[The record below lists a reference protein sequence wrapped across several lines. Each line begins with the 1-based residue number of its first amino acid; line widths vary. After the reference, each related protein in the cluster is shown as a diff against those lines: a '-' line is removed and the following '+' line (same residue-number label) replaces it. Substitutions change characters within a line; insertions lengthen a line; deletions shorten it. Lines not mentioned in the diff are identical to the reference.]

1 MPPHALS
8 LSDVFPKCVTLW
20 LYLWTSYVT
29 LTRVHVIWFKFMAT
43 VDILLVLIGLY
54 TYFKVARTNPGTPL
68 DYEMLKVYDM
78 QAVES
83 GAELPPELLSRRS
96 ITIKRDGRFRV
107 CRTCHV
113 WKPDRCHHCSR
124 CDKCVLKMDHHCPW
138 FPGCV
143 GFNNQK
149 YFVQFLLYGTL
160 YSFVILVFTSSQL
173 FYWFKSGQY
182 EFDLIDFWLLSVWLL
197 AVAVSI
203 SLGCFTGFSV
213 YQVTKNR
220 TTVEMHILRRYR
232 EELEVLAEACRPV
245 SSIRENAYD
254 LGSSLKNWEDTMG
267 NTWYEWLL
275 PVVTAQS
282 VRSRET
288 FDNKGL
294 YFELRGDI
302 NERLLESMTLQ
313 DRLLRRLTPRSSM
326 DE

>member
-1 MPPHALS
+1 MS
-8 LSDVFPKCVTLW
+8 ISDLFPKFLTLW

-29 LTRVHVIWFKFMAT
+29 LSRVTIINFPFMAT
-43 VDILLVLIGLY
+43 VVVFLILIGLY
-54 TYFKVARTNPGTPL
+54 TYFKVAYTDPGSPL
-68 DYEMLKVYDM
+68 NYEMLKVYDM
-78 QAVES
+78 QAVEN
-83 GAELPPELLSRRS
+83 GAELPPEFLSRRS

-124 CDKCVLKMDHHCPW
+124 CDRCILKMDHHCPW

-149 YFVQFLLYGTL
+149 YFIQFLLYGTI
-160 YSFVILVFTSSQL
+160 YSFSILAFTSAQL
-173 FYWFKSGQY
+173 IYWFKSGQY
-182 EFDLIDFWLLSVWLL
+182 EYELINFLLLSVWLL

-220 TTVEMHILRRYR
+220 TTVEMHLLRRYR
-232 EELEVLAEACRPV
+232 EELEVLAEACNPIG
-245 SSIRENAYD
+245 SPKENAYD
-254 LGSSLKNWEDTMG
+254 LGSSSENWKDVMG
-267 NTWYEWLL
+267 CSWFEWLF
-275 PVVTAQS
+275 PIPTS
-282 VRSRET
+282 RSMKNRNSL
-288 FDNKGL
+288 DYKGL
-294 YFELRGDI
+294 YYDLRGEI
-302 NERLLESMTLQ
+302 NERLLESATLQ

>member
-1 MPPHALS
+1 MS
-8 LSDVFPKCVTLW
+8 ISDLFPKCLTLW

-29 LTRVHVIWFKFMAT
+29 LSRVTIISFPFMAT
-43 VDILLVLIGLY
+43 IVVFLILIGLY
-54 TYFKVARTNPGTPL
+54 TYFKVAFTDPGSPL
-68 DYEMLKVYDM
+68 NYEILKVYDM
-78 QAVES
+78 QAVEN
-83 GAELPPELLSRRS
+83 GAELPPEFLSQRS

-124 CDKCVLKMDHHCPW
+124 CDRCILKMDHHCPW

-149 YFVQFLLYGTL
+149 YFIQFLLYGTM
-160 YSFVILVFTSSQL
+160 YSFTILAFTSAQL
-173 FYWFKSGQY
+173 IYWFKSGQY
-182 EFDLIDFWLLSVWLL
+182 EYELINFLLLSVWLL

-220 TTVEMHILRRYR
+220 TTVEMHLLRRYR
-232 EELEVLAEACRPV
+232 EELEVLTEACNPTG
-245 SSIRENAYD
+245 SLKENAYD
-254 LGSSLKNWEDTMG
+254 LGSSSENWKDVMG
-267 NTWYEWLL
+267 CSLFEWLF
-275 PVVTAQS
+275 PIATS
-282 VRSRET
+282 RSMKNRNSL
-288 FDNKGL
+288 DYKGL
-294 YFELRGDI
+294 YYELRGEI
-302 NERLLESMTLQ
+302 NERLLESATLQ